1 MSTSSGKGEWE
12 NKEWSKEIKKKS
24 TIKENAGKMGVIEFS
39 KWKLK
44 GWWEKKK
51 KKKSKKPH
59 FVGNKVLE

>member
-1 MSTSSGKGEWE
+1 MVQGD
-12 NKEWSKEIKKKS
+12 KKKS